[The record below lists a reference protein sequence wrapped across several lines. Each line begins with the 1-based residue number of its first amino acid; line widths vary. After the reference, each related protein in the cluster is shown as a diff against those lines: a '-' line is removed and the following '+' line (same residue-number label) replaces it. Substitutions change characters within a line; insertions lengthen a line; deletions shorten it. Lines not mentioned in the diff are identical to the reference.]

1 MIRLLFGTD
10 AMSRMGACPRSPGG
24 WGILLVMEPRLPV
37 DLENAVHKA
46 RHSALSRR
54 GTSAE
59 YIQIVEYESG
69 DIDAVIRAANSVP
82 VPSDAPKP
90 TWVIVV
96 RDRDRLRT
104 YTIILCFYSYRD
116 APLRE

>member
-1 MIRLLFGTD
+1 MIQLLFGTD

-24 WGILLVMEPRLPV
+24 WGILLVTEPRLPI

-90 TWVIVV
+90 TSVIVV
-96 RDRDRLRT
+96 RDRGRLRT
-104 YTIILCFYSYRD
+104 YTIILCFYS
-116 APLRE
+116 